1 MIERWGK
8 GIPCYYPK
16 ITLHCEPI
24 QLLTRLKVSQKFTQ
38 PNKKLQPFSLLLE
51 HWLFLSIC
59 TSHAIEECFTV
70 SDMDSSLSNLYQKPD
85 IMTSSRNI
93 LCLPALDKVEFSTD
107 VGHNIF
113 LFWYQALSMFHM
125 PLSTFLCAW
134 TNVLYIK
141 TLRMHFSAGARK
153 SREFTFSILSWLSS
167 SIHSHTTKLLRWVRA

>member
-1 MIERWGK
+1 MHFSCIWRVFQ
-8 GIPCYYPK
+8 IP
-16 ITLHCEPI
+16 I
-24 QLLTRLKVSQKFTQ
+24 
-38 PNKKLQPFSLLLE
+38 
-51 HWLFLSIC
+51 
-59 TSHAIEECFTV
+59 
-70 SDMDSSLSNLYQKPD
+70 DSSLSNLYQKPD

-167 SIHSHTTKLLRWVRA
+167 SIHSHTTKPLRWATRVRAYLRVSGPKSNRPWLQQPVLLVVVGQIGINGKAQLRGKVLQKITNTTLRKL